1 MLPGNDGPL
10 TVPSAS
16 SQGTRPGD
24 PARSCRPVPAEGLQ
38 GSVAGLVAAAVASS
52 AQLTGATGQRR
63 AGEPGAAAHRSAQAS
78 RMSRNRQNQRPDGAL
93 AG

>member
-24 PARSCRPVPAEGLQ
+24 PARSRRPVPAEGLQ

-52 AQLTGATGQRR
+52 LQLTGATGRCLLHIPFGISAVRESQVHSPIDRSKQ
-63 AGEPGAAAHRSAQAS
+63 AG
-78 RMSRNRQNQRPDGAL
+78 
-93 AG
+93 